1 MFAYENSVI
10 EVRSSVE
17 ALVSWILVLGDGS
30 VSCMSWIVC
39 ESGGFRVWGIG
50 LVGVELG
57 LMFYEGECV
66 GMEMVNG

>member
-1 MFAYENSVI
+1 M
-10 EVRSSVE
+10 
-17 ALVSWILVLGDGS
+17 
-30 VSCMSWIVC
+30 C